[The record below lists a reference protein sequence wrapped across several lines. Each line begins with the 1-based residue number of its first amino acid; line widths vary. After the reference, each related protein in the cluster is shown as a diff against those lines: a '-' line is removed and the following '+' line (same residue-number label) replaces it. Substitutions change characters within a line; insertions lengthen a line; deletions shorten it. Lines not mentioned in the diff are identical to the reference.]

1 MINNQLLGKG
11 LLSALLILCAFPA
24 TADWR
29 SQVGQ
34 SMRSLPSQNLEV
46 YVREPVDASREG
58 SYYPF
63 LRHVQEVLIQKA
75 RNNGY
80 TVVNS
85 PTNAKAYLETQ
96 FRIGKQSLQL
106 FLSLKDADSRNT
118 IGSATVELASSV
130 LPIDWKDRT
139 LKDIAFELATKLD
152 EQLFGQKLSILI
164 DEFSGG
170 KEKTDAFVSDFSI
183 LMRGYIREE
192 VGSLDTFRILIE
204 GSTSAQQYS
213 LRGHYQ
219 VLGNEVFLRLKVIK
233 VGSNHAI
240 ANASSRFSL
249 GTVPSGVG
257 MFPPN
262 EIQAK
267 ESTDEI
273 KSDAISKTTTQTVT
287 VWVNHDDRNYRDG
300 DPLTV
305 SLRPD
310 TDLYV
315 RVYYV
320 QSDGVICQIM
330 PSRSGETGYI
340 RKGYVYEIGGAQD
353 DVELTISD
361 ETVGQESIKVFA
373 SHGPIDDSNLPKR
386 FISGANVSCLEDNY
400 QKLIETL
407 TRALKMKYRV
417 RPASEVKIL
426 VRR

>member
-1 MINNQLLGKG
+1 MLNNEWVRKRCLSLL
-11 LLSALLILCAFPA
+11 LTLCAFPVA
-24 TADWR
+24 ADW
-29 SQVGQ
+29 QGQ
-34 SMRSLPSQNLEV
+34 LEEAIPRLPSQHLKV
-46 YVREPVDASREG
+46 YVRTPVDASTEG

-63 LRHVQEVLIQKA
+63 LKNVQQVLMQKA
-75 RNNGY
+75 RKNGY
-80 TVVNS
+80 TVLDS
-85 PTNAKAYLETQ
+85 PITAKAYLETE
-96 FRIGKQSLQL
+96 FRMGKQSLRL
-106 FLSLKDADSRNT
+106 FLSLKDADNRNPL
-118 IGSATVELASSV
+118 GSATVDLASIT
-130 LPIDWKDRT
+130 LPTDWKDRT
-139 LKDIAFELATKLD
+139 LKDVAFELATKLD
-152 EQLFGQKLSILI
+152 EQLFGQKLNIFI

-170 KEKTDAFVSDFSI
+170 KTKTDSFVSDFSTM
-183 LMRGYIREE
+183 MRGYIREE
-192 VGSLDTFRILIE
+192 VGTLDTFKILIG

-219 VLGNEVFLRLKVIK
+219 VIGNEVVLRLKVIK
-233 VGSNHAI
+233 VRSGHEI
-240 ANASSRFSL
+240 ANVSSRFSL
-249 GTVPSGVG
+249 GVVPSGVG
-257 MFPPN
+257 MLPPN
-262 EIQAK
+262 ETQAK
-267 ESTDEI
+267 ESADEI
-273 KSDAISKTTTQTVT
+273 ETDAISKTPTHTVA

-320 QSDGVICQIM
+320 QSDGTICQIM

-373 SHGPIDDSNLPKR
+373 SHGPIDDRNLPKR
-386 FISGANVSCLEDNY
+386 FIEGANVSCLDDNY
-400 QKLIETL
+400 QKLTETL

-426 VRR
+426 VRH

>member
-1 MINNQLLGKG
+1 MANNQSLKKRC
-11 LLSALLILCAFPA
+11 LSVLLILCAFPVA
-24 TADWR
+24 ADWR
-29 SQVGQ
+29 RQLGEAVP
-34 SMRSLPSQNLEV
+34 RLPSQNLKV
-46 YVREPVDASREG
+46 YVRTPVDTSTEG

-63 LRHVQEVLIQKA
+63 LRNVQQVLIQKA
-75 RNNGY
+75 RENGY
-80 TVVNS
+80 TVLDS
-85 PTNAKAYLETQ
+85 PTTAKAYLETE
-96 FRIGKQSLQL
+96 FRMGKQSLRL
-106 FLSLKDADSRNT
+106 FLLLKDADNRNT
-118 IGSATVELASSV
+118 IGSATVDLASTA
-130 LPIDWKDRT
+130 LPTDWKDRT
-139 LKDIAFELATKLD
+139 LKDVAFELATKLD
-152 EQLFGQKLSILI
+152 AQLFGQKLNVLI

-170 KEKTDAFVSDFSI
+170 KTKTDSFVSDFSI
-183 LMRGYIREE
+183 MMRGYIREE
-192 VGSLDTFRILIE
+192 VGALDTFKILIG

-219 VLGNEVFLRLKVIK
+219 VIGNEVVLRLKVIK
-233 VGSNHAI
+233 VSSRHEI
-240 ANASSRFSL
+240 ANVSSRFSL
-249 GTVPSGVG
+249 GVVPSGVG

-262 EIQAK
+262 ETQAK
-267 ESTDEI
+267 ESADEI
-273 KSDAISKTTTQTVT
+273 KTDAISKTPTQTVA

-320 QSDGVICQIM
+320 QSDGTICQIM

-361 ETVGQESIKVFA
+361 ETVGQESIKVFT
-373 SHGPIDDSNLPKR
+373 SPGPIDDSSLPKR
-386 FISGANVSCLEDNY
+386 FIEGANVSCLEDNY
-400 QKLIETL
+400 RKLTETL